1 MQRKK
6 VVVNDFMQKDYV
18 YFITEPMGENFHLD
32 FTPELTPTEM
42 LELGVFGGKYMTD
55 CRQEFPGDWFKQAKF
70 YHEFHNPERSVL
82 ARARDD
88 LVDFGSQRQRLGPA
102 AAAAR
107 AASGILIATTYR
119 LCHR

>member
-6 VVVNDFMQKDYV
+6 VVVNDLMQKDYV

-55 CRQEFPGDWFKQAKF
+55 CRQEYPADWFKHAKLC
-70 YHEFHNPERSVL
+70 HEFHNPDRRYVPPLSSMTGW
-82 ARARDD
+82 R
-88 LVDFGSQRQRLGPA
+88 RLIYNG
-102 AAAAR
+102 
-107 AASGILIATTYR
+107 
-119 LCHR
+119 